1 MSIDKIFDIAGSG
14 MSAQTLRLTTTAS
27 NLTNADVAAS
37 NPDETYKARY
47 PVFQGFQVELDQAF
61 AKSEVGVQVQQI
73 MESDTPARKMYQPG
87 HPQADKEGYV
97 YYPDINVA
105 EQMANLISASRSYQL
120 NAQVLNTTK
129 QLMLRTLQLG
139 Q

>member
-1 MSIDKIFDIAGSG
+1 M
-14 MSAQTLRLTTTAS
+14 
-27 NLTNADVAAS
+27 
-37 NPDETYKARY
+37 
-47 PVFQGFQVELDQAF
+47 FQGFQVELDQAF